1 MTETQGI
8 LTMASAL
15 AGHAARRQ
23 SVIAANI
30 ANADTPGYRS
40 RDLADF
46 ALVYRDEGVA
56 AMRATRAGHLDEG
69 GPGPSSRIVPAG
81 GHPSPN
87 GNDVSL
93 ETELVRS
100 ADARRQ
106 HDIALAVMRSSLAML
121 RSALG
126 RR

>member
-1 MTETQGI
+1 MADTQGI
-8 LTMASAL
+8 LSMASAL
-15 AGHAARRQ
+15 VGHAARRQ

-30 ANADTPGYRS
+30 ANADTPGYQS

-46 ALVYRDEGVA
+46 AQAYRSQGA
-56 AMRATRAGHLDEG
+56 GAMRATRDGHLGAG
-69 GPGPSSRIVPAG
+69 GTDLSAGLVRSG

-121 RSALG
+121 RGSLG